1 MKKITQL
8 ANNQLTYT
16 DGDKRVFQSYNTII
30 AVIENGKTFLDETS
44 WNYSK
49 TTAKWRNIFLNM
61 TTEETKKAI
70 KEGDTTL
77 KDLN

>member
-44 WNYSK
+44 
-49 TTAKWRNIFLNM
+49 
-61 TTEETKKAI
+61 
-70 KEGDTTL
+70 
-77 KDLN
+77 